1 VTGLALIL
9 QYYANKHGLVCLEVT
24 YSDFPPNIYGS
35 VNHVVKIARKYSRL
49 YQRLFLVIGTQEEE
63 PWCAALEYY
72 STYKVDQ
79 LHPVVAK
86 LASLVKAAPSSKLKV
101 RQ

>member
-1 VTGLALIL
+1 
-9 QYYANKHGLVCLEVT
+9 
-24 YSDFPPNIYGS
+24 
-35 VNHVVKIARKYSRL
+35 
-49 YQRLFLVIGTQEEE
+49 VIGSQEEE

-101 RQ
+101 RRFHFPLVYGNELRIPHK

>member
-1 VTGLALIL
+1 VRYRIASL
-9 QYYANKHGLVCLEVT
+9 QVSTAVN
-24 YSDFPPNIYGS
+24 
-35 VNHVVKIARKYSRL
+35 NHVVKLNSTG
-49 YQRLFLVIGTQEEE
+49 LFLRAIKILLLVVGTQEEE

-101 RQ
+101 RQFCISLVYGAE

>member
-1 VTGLALIL
+1 VTG
-9 QYYANKHGLVCLEVT
+9 
-24 YSDFPPNIYGS
+24 S
-35 VNHVVKIARKYSRL
+35 
-49 YQRLFLVIGTQEEE
+49 QEEE

-101 RQ
+101 RQFRISIVFS